1 MAVLQNIEHVEL
13 FDPSV
18 ILIVSVIVF
27 NLPCLT
33 EFI

>member
-1 MAVLQNIEHVEL
+1 MAVLQNIKNVEL

-18 ILIVSVIVF
+18 ILSVSVIVF
-27 NLPCLT
+27 YLPCLT